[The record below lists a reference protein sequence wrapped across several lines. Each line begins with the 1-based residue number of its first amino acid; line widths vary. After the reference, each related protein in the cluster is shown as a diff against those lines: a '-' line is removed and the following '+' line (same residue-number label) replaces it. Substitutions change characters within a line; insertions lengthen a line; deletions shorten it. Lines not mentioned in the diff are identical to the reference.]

1 MLNKCNGNIADLDE
15 EAKFVTKALNNF
27 FTILEQRKIKVSPY
41 EAQTLLKLVN
51 EHYKM
56 HRDTYKKVCYVKNC
70 DIFKII
76 SWVAMFLYQDKQE
89 SVILF
94 IACLYMNEQ
103 LKKCN
108 REVPNELIFKI
119 VEMLLNDSKED
130 KVAIGKN
137 GLYMAFRL
145 ANEVKIKT

>member
-1 MLNKCNGNIADLDE
+1 
-15 EAKFVTKALNNF
+15 
-27 FTILEQRKIKVSPY
+27 
-41 EAQTLLKLVN
+41 
-51 EHYKM
+51 
-56 HRDTYKKVCYVKNC
+56 
-70 DIFKII
+70 
-76 SWVAMFLYQDKQE
+76 
-89 SVILF
+89 
-94 IACLYMNEQ
+94 MNEQ